1 MDFDEEKVD
10 EMTLALM
17 HLVTHGDKYGARAWK
32 GFAWETLDRLH
43 EKGYISDPKSKA
55 RSVVMTDEGAQL
67 SESLFQKHFGL
78 PEEGMESG

>member
-17 HLVTHGDKYGARAWK
+17 YLVTHSDKYGSRAWK
-32 GFAWETLDRLH
+32 GFDWGTMDRLH

-67 SESLFQKHFGL
+67 SERLFQKHFSL
-78 PEEGMESG
+78 PE